1 MVWVWWLMVDL
12 AYLIFDPVNQLV
24 VEYSYF
30 ECFLM
35 VWSLLDPF
43 GLSLAP
49 QNPTNRFTH
58 LSLRGTLFTLRRFVI
73 FYHSRGIIF
82 IGILCYDSY
91 YVKNHPP
98 KYFQVHIFLFDWVL
112 GVVTFQLPLDFH
124 PIFSYPKPHGLTW
137 DQGGH
142 LSLCIM
148 NLCFK
153 FHLNPLRQSKV
164 IGLPSGVPNLG
175 INGG

>member
-1 MVWVWWLMVDL
+1 MEFLDTYIWLIAHKISFNDWKLEVMWSFIDVVSMIVDL
-12 AYLIFDPVNQLV
+12 AYLLFDPMSQLV
-24 VEYSYF
+24 VESSYF

-98 KYFQVHIFLFDWVL
+98 KYFQVHIFLFHWIL
-112 GVVTFQLPLDFH
+112 GAVTFQICLEFSPYIFLP
-124 PIFSYPKPHGLTW
+124 
-137 DQGGH
+137 
-142 LSLCIM
+142 
-148 NLCFK
+148 
-153 FHLNPLRQSKV
+153 
-164 IGLPSGVPNLG
+164 
-175 INGG
+175 